1 MVSIKGTL
9 KWRPA
14 SLVVSMISENRT
26 VQAYSFSRTVNME
39 LPRPMITSN
48 TITMA
53 IIAFFILV
61 VTSLVGVYRRCL
73 DEAFQRQHHIHIAVS
88 AGGIDPR
95 ILPGAEV
102 TVHGK
107 CELYGIIGAKPPHL
121 LSEDDRK
128 AAIKM
133 KDLAIDVGY
142 RNPSEL
148 VSVGDF
154 VTFRPNFSNLAGDYV
169 SSKALDNRAG
179 VMAVLMAMNELS
191 DCPHTVQVMLST
203 GEERGCVGASGGMF
217 DISPDMAIVVDVT
230 FGISPG
236 CDEDCCFE
244 LGSGGAVCTGP
255 NICKALF
262 DKIVKTA
269 EENNIP
275 YQIEVEGGDAGTNA
289 GVIQLSNEG
298 VATAMISIPIRYMHT
313 PVEVVKRSD
322 IENVSRLIA
331 EVCKNA

>member
-1 MVSIKGTL
+1 MLETLCNQAFMAGFEGNHVVKEMLERVCDEVYSDRFGNIIGKKHGTSGMKIL
-9 KWRPA
+9 LDA
-14 SLVVSMISENRT
+14 HMDEIGLVVSG
-26 VQAYSFSRTVNME
+26 
-39 LPRPMITSN
+39 ITDAG
-48 TITMA
+48 TLE
-53 IIAFFILV
+53 F
-61 VTSLVGVYRRCL
+61 
-73 DEAFQRQHHIHIAVS
+73 VS

-154 VTFRPNFSNLAGDYV
+154 VTFRPNCSNLAGDYV

-179 VMAVLMAMNELS
+179 VMAVLMAMKELS

-217 DISPDMAIVVDVT
+217 DLSADIAIVVDVT

-244 LGSGGAVCTGP
+244 LGSGAAVCTGP
-255 NICKALF
+255 NICKSLF

-298 VATAMISIPIRYMHT
+298 IATAMISIPIRYMHT